1 MTVATVER
9 SAIVPRAGGP
19 CVLLQY
25 HVERQG
31 AASTERLIVC
41 PSRSRGSHVVSGHGM
56 VNPAGA
62 HISTGLVLAER
73 GVSFGRPEGP
83 KASSRTLPFP
93 APAPGAAG
101 CASSRR

>member
-1 MTVATVER
+1 MLGNVTVATVER

-41 PSRSRGSHVVSGHGM
+41 PSRSPGSHVVSGHAM

-73 GVSFGRPEGP
+73 GVSFGRP
-83 KASSRTLPFP
+83 
-93 APAPGAAG
+93 
-101 CASSRR
+101 